1 MQSRAGVILLLFDLP
16 NETAKERRDY
26 AAFRKHIIKRGY
38 VMIQKSVYVK
48 YLRNIASSESE
59 LAELDVFA
67 PSAGGVAAIPLNVS
81 NFSKFRSLRGCG
93 FDLDSFI
100 SEIVT
105 I

>member
-48 YLRNIASSESE
+48 YLRNIASAEPE
-59 LAELDVFA
+59 LAELDVYA
-67 PSAGGVAAIPLNVS
+67 PSVGSVAAIPLNLS
-81 NFSKFRSLRGCG
+81 NFSRFRSLRGGG
-93 FDLDSFI
+93 FDPDSFV